1 MGNNMRG
8 HNMKRTAAN
17 VLWAL
22 PVFALTV
29 LMVLACD
36 DRDPNAV
43 PQNLEEAVRW
53 GTIEDVRI
61 QVANGADVNGKD
73 YSGNPILLAAVSRH
87 VPTFGISI
95 LGGQPVRYDVEPLRI
110 LVDAGADVNAR
121 DSDNDPMLYSA
132 ILEDVEAVRIL
143 VDAGADVNARD
154 SDGDPVLKEAIWRSK
169 TDALHI
175 LIDAGADVNARDAD
189 GDPLL
194 MEAVWREEL
203 DALHILIDAGADVNA
218 KDSRGWSMLREARFR
233 GHSEIEEILLAA
245 GAVLSKREKQ
255 DCESRDRD
263 IAQALVRKVIPTE
276 HPIHNDPRGLE
287 AICPP
292 D

>member
-8 HNMKRTAAN
+8 DKRKRIAAR

-36 DRDPNAV
+36 NRDSTAGRV
-43 PQNLEEAVRW
+43 PGNLDEAVSW
-53 GTIEDVRI
+53 GTVEQVRTL
-61 QVANGADVNGKD
+61 VADGADVNGKD
-73 YSGNPILLAAVSRH
+73 DSGNPILLAAVSRH

-95 LGGQPVRYDVEPLRI
+95 LGGQPVRYDAEPLRI

-175 LIDAGADVNARDAD
+175 LINAGADVNARDAD

-194 MEAVWREEL
+194 KEAVWRDEL
-203 DALHILIDAGADVNA
+203 EG
-218 KDSRGWSMLREARFR
+218 R
-233 GHSEIEEILLAA
+233 
-245 GAVLSKREKQ
+245 
-255 DCESRDRD
+255 
-263 IAQALVRKVIPTE
+263 
-276 HPIHNDPRGLE
+276 
-287 AICPP
+287 
-292 D
+292 